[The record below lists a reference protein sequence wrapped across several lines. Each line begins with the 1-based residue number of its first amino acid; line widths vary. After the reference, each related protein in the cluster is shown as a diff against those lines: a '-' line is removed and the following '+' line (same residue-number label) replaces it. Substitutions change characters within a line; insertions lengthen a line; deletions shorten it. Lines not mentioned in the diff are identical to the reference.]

1 MRAGATVPG
10 MFGFGRKPGAKAVT
24 ARGEIAHVAF
34 GLQSVDRE
42 GHTRAASYTV
52 GVQVFPDGAA
62 PFLASIKVKL
72 RGTAGPM
79 IGEETWVRYRPDDRQ
94 RIDFDRDRIKVRA
107 YDRVRANP
115 RLKIVVDTLYT
126 HGDPPVSVIATAR

>member
-1 MRAGATVPG
+1 
-10 MFGFGRKPGAKAVT
+10 MFGFGRKPGAKAVS
-24 ARGEIAHVAF
+24 ARGEIAHVDF
-34 GLQSVDRE
+34 GLQSVDQQ
-42 GHTRAASYTV
+42 GHTRSASYTV
-52 GVQVFPDGAA
+52 RVQVFPDGAA

-79 IGEETWVRYRPDDRQ
+79 IGEETWVRYQPNDKE
-94 RIDFDRDRIKVRA
+94 RIDFDRDQIKLRA

-115 RLKIVVDTLYT
+115 ALQLVVDTLYT

>member
-1 MRAGATVPG
+1 
-10 MFGFGRKPGAKAVT
+10 MFGFGRKPGVNAVT
-24 ARGEIAHVAF
+24 ARGEIAHVDF
-34 GLQSVDRE
+34 GLQHVDRQ
-42 GHTRAASYTV
+42 GHQRSANYTV
-52 GVQVFPDGAA
+52 RVQVFPDGAA

-79 IGEETWVRYRPDDRQ
+79 IGEETWVRYHANDKE
-94 RIDFDRDRIKVRA
+94 RIDFDRDRIRVRA

-115 RLKIVVDTLYT
+115 ALKLIVDTLYT

>member
-1 MRAGATVPG
+1 
-10 MFGFGRKPGAKAVT
+10 MFGFGRKPGANAVT
-24 ARGEIAHVAF
+24 ARGEIAHVDF
-34 GLQSVDRE
+34 GLQRVDQH
-42 GHTRAASYTV
+42 GQTTAASYTV
-52 GVQVFPDGAA
+52 GVHVFPDGAA
-62 PFLASIKVKL
+62 PFLASIRVKL

-79 IGEETWVRYRPDDRQ
+79 VGEETWVRYQPNDKE

-115 RLKIVVDTLYT
+115 GLKVVVDTLYT